1 MKKLIMLSVVGI
13 ITLSS
18 FGVKNYNVKK
28 ADVELQTWYYRCA
41 DGTTGTFLMPRGST
55 RTQALEI
62 VSAAGLCD

>member
-28 ADVELQTWYYRCA
+28 AEVELQTWYYRCA
-41 DGTTGTFLMPRGST
+41 DGTTGTFFDAKRFDTYASLGSCKCS
-55 RTQALEI
+55 RSL
-62 VSAAGLCD
+62 